1 MRVVGLT
8 GKFCSGKSTVAE
20 ALASR
25 QGVCVIDVDA
35 LGHAALAV
43 RRDEIR
49 AVFGEGVCAADGSID
64 RAVLG
69 CRVFSS
75 DADRARLEFLVH
87 PEMVRMCRWRLEE
100 LEHDPEVRCVVIDA
114 ALLTRMG
121 LDRLCSVVVFVE
133 SSLPVRW
140 FRALRTRGLTLRDLI
155 RRERAQR
162 DIRLENACGDY
173 VLYGIM
179 NDTSRDSL
187 GLQIDEFLSIVL
199 SAE

>member
-1 MRVVGLT
+1 MKVIGLT
-8 GKFCSGKSTVAE
+8 GKFCSGKSTVAK

-49 AVFGEGVCAADGSID
+49 AVFGEDVFAADGSID

-87 PEMVRMCRWRLEE
+87 PEMVRMCRRRLEE

-133 SSLPVRW
+133 SALPARW
-140 FRALRTRGLTLRDLI
+140 FRALRTRGLTLRGLI

-179 NDTSRDSL
+179 NDASRDAL